1 MSGITEDFEFLGELI
16 MNRFRKL
23 IGVFAFSLMLL
34 ALPSVASAQ
43 WRDDDNNRNN
53 GRGNRSNQSNRN
65 LQGTIRSLKN
75 LSNQFERQVD
85 RELDR
90 SRINETR
97 REDRINDLAE
107 RFKEAADDLDDAYDD
122 RGDYN
127 SSADEARRVLALGS
141 QIDRVISRRGIGRNV
156 QNSWSAIQRQLRVL
170 ARTYN
175 SGYNNRDNNDRRD
188 DRRNDRRD
196 NRRDFPF

>member
-1 MSGITEDFEFLGELI
+1 
-16 MNRFRKL
+16 MNRFKKL
-23 IGVFAFSLMLL
+23 VAVFAFSLMLL
-34 ALPSVASAQ
+34 ALPSIASAQ
-43 WRDDDNNRNN
+43 WRDRDNDDNRNN
-53 GRGNRSNQSNRN
+53 GRYNRNSQYNRN

-107 RFKEAADDLDDAYDD
+107 RFKEATDDLDDAYDD

-127 SSADEARRVLALGS
+127 RSADEARRVLALGS

-175 SGYNNRDNNDRRD
+175 GSYNNRDNDDRRD

-196 NRRDFPF
+196 NRRNFPF

>member
-1 MSGITEDFEFLGELI
+1 

-34 ALPSVASAQ
+34 ALPSIASAQ
-43 WRDDDNNRNN
+43 WRDNDNNRNN
-53 GRGNRSNQSNRN
+53 RNNRNNQSNRN

-107 RFKEAADDLDDAYDD
+107 RFKDAANDLDEAYDD

-127 SSADEARRVLALGS
+127 RSADEARRVLALGS

-156 QNSWSAIQRQLRVL
+156 QNSWSGIQRQLRVL
-170 ARTYN
+170 ARAYN
-175 SGYNNRDNNDRRD
+175 GSYNDRDNDDRRD
-188 DRRNDRRD
+188 DRRD
-196 NRRDFPF
+196 NRRDDRRNFPF